1 MILLASG
8 GLWLASMRNSEPP
21 INPTES
27 KHGKPVIFQ
36 NGLIYMWVFH
46 VVIGMFFGAVET
58 SIIAFTKLAGQ
69 PIYGGIVMALWAFG
83 SLVGGF
89 VYGGLHFK
97 TPLHKQMILVSLL
110 LVPTTAS
117 LILVDSISMLAIL
130 VILAGI
136 GISPLLIASAAIT
149 QERSPVGRT
158 TEAIASMYS
167 GISIG
172 FAFAAAMAG
181 WLIDNRGTNYAFA
194 LGAIATVVTFS
205 VTFIGRNKLSSK
217 I

>member
-1 MILLASG
+1 MLLLASG
-8 GLWLASMRNSEPP
+8 GLWLASMRGSEPP
-21 INPTES
+21 INPAQG

-46 VVIGMFFGAVET
+46 LAIGMFFGAVET
-58 SIIAFTKLAGQ
+58 TIIAFTKLAGQ

-97 TPLHKQMILVSLL
+97 TPLHKQLIVVSLFL
-110 LVPTTAS
+110 APATTA
-117 LILVDSISMLAIL
+117 LIFVNSISMLAWL
-130 VILAGI
+130 VIAAGI

-158 TEAIASMYS
+158 TEAIASMYA
-167 GISIG
+167 GIGIG

-194 LGAIATVVTFS
+194 LGAIATLVTFS
-205 VTFIGRNKLSSK
+205 ITIIGRNKLSSE